1 MLIRL
6 LQNFSSIELD
16 MVAQPP
22 DARIPRSWATAKG
35 RKAMEKVWPKAHLT
49 MYAHVRH
56 WFILS
61 SRFRLMLW
69 GTGRSVGEDG
79 RGKLCIIY

>member
-22 DARIPRSWATAKG
+22 NARIPRSWAIAKG
-35 RKAMEKVWPKAHLT
+35 RKAIEKVWPKAHVI
-49 MYAHVRH
+49 MYAHVCH

-61 SRFRLMLW
+61 SRFGLML
-69 GTGRSVGEDG
+69 
-79 RGKLCIIY
+79 